1 MVDGPQYEQFKNQQ
15 LDKWKRSFGHLD
27 NWIEK
32 HNPHT
37 GEKCVRSYHPQN
49 MI

>member
-1 MVDGPQYEQFKNQQ
+1 MSNLKINNWINGKEA
-15 LDKWKRSFGHLD
+15 FGHLD